1 MKNAIFY
8 CIAIIVACGCKN
20 AGKPKKVNSK
30 NFQEEKSVSVFFPV
44 TSYLQGQLVDI
55 RKTAVNPLKLTT
67 TNGRT
72 DSIWLKLED
81 LEIEMAEFLHPV
93 IDSLNMVR
101 YFSEKKF
108 LDQTLNAITLTY
120 DPIGKVPD
128 SIPYRHW
135 DVYID
140 PETNQVQRIYMIKQ
154 LDANTTRQLTWVSGK
169 WCKAISIITRTDG
182 SSYASDE
189 VTFKW
194 QF

>member
-1 MKNAIFY
+1 M
-8 CIAIIVACGCKN
+8 
-20 AGKPKKVNSK
+20 
-30 NFQEEKSVSVFFPV
+30 
-44 TSYLQGQLVDI
+44 VDI

>member
-20 AGKPKKVNSK
+20 AGKPKQEASK

>member
-44 TSYLQGQLVDI
+44 TSYLQGQMVDI

>member
-44 TSYLQGQLVDI
+44 TSYLQGQMVDI

-72 DSIWLKLED
+72 DSTWLKLED

>member
-8 CIAIIVACGCKN
+8 CIAIIIACGCKN
-20 AGKPKKVNSK
+20 AGKPK
-30 NFQEEKSVSVFFPV
+30 QEASQTIQEDKSVSVFFPV

-55 RKTAVNPLKLTT
+55 RKAAVNPLKLTA

-72 DSIWLKLED
+72 DSVWLKIED
-81 LEIEMAEFLHPV
+81 LETEMAEFLHPE
-93 IDSLNMVR
+93 IDSLNMVS

-120 DPIGKVPD
+120 DPTGKVPD
-128 SIPYRHW
+128 SIPYLHW

-140 PETNQVQRIYMIKQ
+140 PESNQVQRIYMIKK
-154 LDANTTRQLTWVSGK
+154 LDPDTTRQLTWVSDR
-169 WCKAISIITRTDG
+169 WCKAISIITRSDG
-182 SSYASDE
+182 SSYTSDE
-189 VTFKW
+189 VTYKW